1 MKNLDRMISHKDL
14 LCRIIRV
21 QYGGSRGS
29 QPAESETTDASRFR
43 LRLRLRLREKRE
55 IMTNGVDEEMLVT

>member
-1 MKNLDRMISHKDL
+1 MQDHKST
-14 LCRIIRV
+14 V
-21 QYGGSRGS
+21 WGSRGS

-55 IMTNGVDEEMLVT
+55 IMTNGVDEEMLHACHMIVITFQV